1 MNLTVFASGSSGN
14 CALVRSGGTAL
25 LLDAGISFRRIKSA
39 LARRGLGMEDL
50 AGVLVTHE
58 HSDHVSGLRTLL
70 KYAPVPLYV
79 PRTVAYHLTNV
90 LPEAEAHVRV
100 IPVGEPFPVG
110 ELTLTAFHTP
120 HDTDESVGYRM
131 EGPEGTLGFCTDTG
145 SVTEE
150 MLSGLRGC
158 GVALIEANHDLT
170 MLQHGPYPVALKRRI
185 LSPNGHLS
193 NSDCGALACA
203 LAESGTGSIVL
214 GHLSQENNT
223 PRKAFDAVRAALDS
237 AGFGA
242 VALAVAPRDGDMTV
256 EIAPCCAFR

>member
-120 HDTDESVGYRM
+120 GAHPHCE
-131 EGPEGTLGFCTDTG
+131 
-145 SVTEE
+145 VTEE

-170 MLQHGPYPVALKRRI
+170 MLQYGPYPVALKRRI